1 MTDFRILSFA
11 VIVLLLTASA
21 CTTERPVVSTDSV
34 SVAYPRAYVQST
46 VSADAVEDV
55 LASGICFG
63 TAPAP
68 DLTTGTCTTADRGT
82 GTFSD
87 TISGLQNDSTYYVRA
102 YATTTEG
109 TIYGNALTFTPT
121 MSVPGNGVTMD
132 GHDYPTIVLGNGQ
145 EWMAENLRTSVYANG
160 DQIPN
165 IQPDAQWEVLQE
177 GAWCNYENQTPNDIL
192 YGKLYNWA
200 AIVDSRGVCPT
211 GWHVPTISDWEGLL
225 GILDPDFVSTSDYSF
240 VTISISAISAFMDPT
255 ATWSSEPGYPEL
267 PQATGES
274 GFAARPG
281 GYRVSGIDGT
291 GTTYSWFDHLGGRG
305 AWWMVSDYSLNDQRQ
320 AFQIDGGVGSR
331 ILDKR
336 YGVSVRCVKN

>member
-11 VIVLLLTASA
+11 VIVLLLTAIA

-87 TISGLQNDSTYYVRA
+87 TISGLQNGSLYYVRA

-121 MSVPGNGVTMD
+121 MSVSGNGVTMD

-177 GAWCNYENQTPNDIL
+177 GAWCHNENDAQIEAL
-192 YGKLYNWA
+192 YGKLYNRA
-200 AIVDSRGVCPT
+200 AIDDSRGVCPL
-211 GWHVPTISDWEGLL
+211 GWHVAIMSDWENLL
-225 GILDPDFVSTSDYSF
+225 GVVDPGFLKPADNFFT
-240 VTISISAISAFMDPT
+240 TNSISAVSALMNPA
-255 ATWSSEPGYPEL
+255 ATWPTEPPYEYPQ
-267 PQATGES
+267 PTGES
-274 GFAARPG
+274 GFAAMPG
-281 GYRVSGIDGT
+281 GYRVSGIDGN
-291 GTTYSWFDHLGGRG
+291 GQTYSGFFYLGEVGQ
-305 AWWMVSDYSLNDQRQ
+305 WWIAAADSMNEFRPAAVLN
-320 AFQIDGGVGSR
+320 AGEFKSR
-331 ILDKR
+331 TIDKR

>member
-46 VSADAVEDV
+46 VSADVVEDV

-87 TISGLQNDSTYYVRA
+87 TISGLQNGSLYYVRA

-145 EWMAENLRTSVYANG
+145 EWMAENLRTGTYANG
-160 DQIPN
+160 ETIANVSDNLEWIG
-165 IQPDAQWEVLQE
+165 LQS
-177 GAWCNYENQTPNDIL
+177 GAWAHYANDVQYETP
-192 YGKLYNWA
+192 YGRLYNFYA
-200 AIVDSRGVCPT
+200 VTDPRGLCPE
-211 GWHVPTISDWEGLL
+211 GWHVPTDQDWNALIGYLDPFFIAVPPPPAENGNGGQSFIAGGLL
-225 GILDPDFVSTSDYSF
+225 KSMGTTHWQIPNTGASD
-240 VTISISAISAFMDPT
+240 TIGYSAFPSGKRNYQEGGYFGELGSGCYWWSSSLSDVPT
-255 ATWSSEPGYPEL
+255 ARVRYLSYDYASMARLSL
-267 PQATGES
+267 P
-274 GFAARPG
+274 
-281 GYRVSGIDGT
+281 Y
-291 GTTYSWFDHLGGRG
+291 
-305 AWWMVSDYSLNDQRQ
+305 
-320 AFQIDGGVGSR
+320 GVG
-331 ILDKR
+331 I
-336 YGVSVRCVKN
+336 SVRCIKDQ